1 MHDSLRL
8 HAVKFQLNK
17 ESGNGWTLHIENRYT
32 NRHAGKAK
40 INLIIRNNLFTKP
53 CSVDLENHN
62 NYRKMHIRE

>member
-1 MHDSLRL
+1 MHDGLRL

-32 NRHAGKAK
+32 NRHAGKPK

-53 CSVDLENHN
+53 C
-62 NYRKMHIRE
+62 